1 MVAKEALCESTG
13 VRRTKSGG
21 ILVEL
26 KAGDKGGD
34 ITLKIK
40 KSTGGKVLVFPRL
53 SRASVEIRDI
63 ELETRDDLR
72 QDIVNGLKIK
82 DANEVEVKSL
92 RAAPRGTQMAI
103 AVVPASYITG
113 KNEHMKIRIGLTI
126 AAIRVLPKVVRCF

>member
-1 MVAKEALCESTG
+1 MVAKEALYESTG
-13 VRRTKSGG
+13 VRCTKSGG

-26 KAGDKGGD
+26 KAGDKRGD
-34 ITLKIK
+34 TTLKIK
-40 KSTGGKVLVFPRL
+40 KSTGGKVLVSPPL

-92 RAAPRGTQMAI
+92 RAAP
-103 AVVPASYITG
+103 
-113 KNEHMKIRIGLTI
+113 
-126 AAIRVLPKVVRCF
+126 

>member
-1 MVAKEALCESTG
+1 MVAKEALYESTG

-26 KAGDKGGD
+26 KAGDKRGNT
-34 ITLKIK
+34 ILKIK
-40 KSTGGKVLVFPRL
+40 KSTGGKVLVFPPL

-92 RAAPRGTQMAI
+92 RAAP
-103 AVVPASYITG
+103 
-113 KNEHMKIRIGLTI
+113 
-126 AAIRVLPKVVRCF
+126 